1 VEVILVLILWCLM
14 GFIPA
19 LIEFY
24 HQNKRILG
32 SKEIMLRDL
41 LLALI
46 FGVGGPIS
54 GATVI
59 AVELFIR
66 VYEKVDITMET
77 TIWRAKDD
85 KQRKD

>member
-1 VEVILVLILWCLM
+1 MDIILVLILWYLM
-14 GFIPA
+14 GFVPA

-32 SKEIMLRDL
+32 RKEIILKDL

-46 FGVGGPIS
+46 LGIGGPIS

-66 VYEKVDITMET
+66 IYEKVDITMET